1 MKKIIL
7 ILASITSTLIFDLN
21 FVFANEIENQLNN
34 DISNIPRTK
43 EFENQNTEKII
54 ISNSSDKE
62 LFGDEQAF
70 PFIAGLGK
78 NAAH

>member
-7 ILASITSTLIFDLN
+7 ILVAITSTLFFDLN
-21 FVFANEIENQLNN
+21 FVFANEIENQLNK
-34 DISNIPRTK
+34 DISNIPITK
-43 EFENQNTEKII
+43 EFKNQNSEKII

>member
-7 ILASITSTLIFDLN
+7 ILVAITSTLFFDLN
-21 FVFANEIENQLNN
+21 FVIANDIENQLNN
-34 DISNIPRTK
+34 DISNIPRTE
-43 EFENQNTEKII
+43 EFKNENSEEII

>member
-7 ILASITSTLIFDLN
+7 ILVVITSTLFFDLN
-21 FVFANEIENQLNN
+21 FVFANEIENQLNK

-43 EFENQNTEKII
+43 EFKNQNSEKII

>member
-7 ILASITSTLIFDLN
+7 ILVAITSTLFFDLN
-21 FVFANEIENQLNN
+21 FVIANDIENQLNN
-34 DISNIPRTK
+34 DISNIPKTE
-43 EFENQNTEKII
+43 EFKNEYSEEII

>member
-7 ILASITSTLIFDLN
+7 ILVAITSTLFFDLN
-21 FVFANEIENQLNN
+21 FVFANEIENQLNK

-43 EFENQNTEKII
+43 EFENQNSEKII

>member
-7 ILASITSTLIFDLN
+7 ILVVITSTLFFDLN
-21 FVFANEIENQLNN
+21 FVFANEIENQLNK

-43 EFENQNTEKII
+43 EFENQNSEKII

>member
-1 MKKIIL
+1 MRNIL
-7 ILASITSTLIFDLN
+7 SLLCALSLIFSLSSS
-21 FVFANEIENQLNN
+21 FVFANEIGNELENKAHNN
-34 DISNIPRTK
+34 NTKNDLKSDNKEETNIAK
-43 EFENQNTEKII
+43 A
-54 ISNSSDKE
+54 SDKD

>member
-7 ILASITSTLIFDLN
+7 ILVAITSTLFFDLN
-21 FVFANEIENQLNN
+21 FVFANEIENQLNK

-43 EFENQNTEKII
+43 EFKNQNSEKII